1 MDYKEIKTKGE
12 AELEKTLNEKREAFR
27 VLRFALAGSKS
38 KNVREGREIRKTIA
52 RILTEK
58 SSRANVR

>member
-38 KNVREGREIRKTIA
+38 KNVR
-52 RILTEK
+52 
-58 SSRANVR
+58 